1 MDKVRVIGL
10 EFTGTT
16 NVAFLSLET
25 LGFEDMPG
33 WEIWLTNNH
42 DSIELFPRLRELH
55 IKDCPKLIK
64 VSVEELPSLRI
75 LQIDRCDGVVLRSLV
90 HVASSITKLEVLSIF
105 GLTYEVWR
113 GVMEYLGAVEE
124 VRMYQCNEIS
134 YLWESEVEAR
144 KKEEEGNVGSN
155 LLSSLLILDV
165 WHCKNMEG
173 CYCPN
178 SIESL
183 SIGSCTS
190 VTHVSFPT
198 TPTGGHKL
206 KSLDI
211 SLCNKHMEKINNTSM
226 PMLEYVF
233 INCWTNLRS
242 ITELGNFIHVTHLE
256 VYGCPR
262 IESFPDIELSKL
274 ISLQFL
280 LIEKCPSMDYSFPR
294 GLWPPKLVSLGIG
307 GLRKP
312 ISEWGSQNF
321 PASLVSLTLCG
332 ESQVTN
338 FNQLSHLLPSSL
350 TQLGIEEFDNLESLS
365 VGLQHLTSLQH
376 LFIEKCPMMKHLPKS
391 LLPSL
396 LSLIIQ
402 ECPYLEER
410 CNGRGSHYWPLI
422 SHIPRIEIECSK
434 ETAYEETEFV
444 VYSKMQL
451 MKKQHLCF
459 LIRQPI
465 LCGSKA
471 TKMGAVPRPTGR
483 SGPVTKTLV
492 LSVWRNPIS
501 EWGHLDFPTSL
512 VNLWI
517 CGEPHLS
524 NFSQLSD
531 LFPSSLTELRINGFD
546 KLKSLSMGLQHLTS
560 LQHLT
565 IWYCPKMIHLPET
578 LLPSLLSLE
587 VYKCTNLSERCN
599 GRGSHYWPLI
609 SHIPRIKID
618 DIEYIYCWNSLSII
632 NRLVGLKEE
641 RYSVVFSW
649 RQAGR
654 QAAYVGT
661 NSHKYT
667 LTCKGDG

>member
-1 MDKVRVIGL
+1 MDKVKVIGL
-10 EFTGTT
+10 ELTGTT
-16 NVAFLSLET
+16 NAAFLSLES

-33 WEIWLTNNH
+33 WEIWITNNH
-42 DSIELFPRLRELH
+42 DSDQMFPCLRELR
-55 IKDCPKLIK
+55 IKECPKLVK
-64 VSVEELPSLRI
+64 VSVGELPSLRI
-75 LQIDRCDGVVLRSLV
+75 LQIDRCDDIVLRSLV
-90 HVASSITKLEVLSIF
+90 HVASSITKLEVFSIF

-124 VRMYQCNEIS
+124 IRIYRCNEIS
-134 YLWESEVEAR
+134 YLWESEVEASMLFVNLKKLYVYDCSNLVSLV

-211 SLCNKHMEKINNTSM
+211 SLCNKHMEKINTTSM
-226 PMLEYVF
+226 SMLEYVF

-242 ITELGNFIHVTHLE
+242 ITELGNFIHITHLE

-262 IESFPDIELSKL
+262 IESFPNIELSKL

-332 ESQVTN
+332 EPQVTN

-365 VGLQHLTSLQH
+365 VGLQRLTSLQH
-376 LFIEKCPMMKHLPKS
+376 IFIEKCPMMKHLPES

-422 SHIPRIEIECSK
+422 SHIPRIQIENRWICIS
-434 ETAYEETEFV
+434 
-444 VYSKMQL
+444 
-451 MKKQHLCF
+451 LC
-459 LIRQPI
+459 LIV
-465 LCGSKA
+465 SHDY
-471 TKMGAVPRPTGR
+471 
-483 SGPVTKTLV
+483 
-492 LSVWRNPIS
+492 
-501 EWGHLDFPTSL
+501 EWGVVQSL
-512 VNLWI
+512 GFL
-517 CGEPHLS
+517 
-524 NFSQLSD
+524 FSVTRSD
-531 LFPSSLTELRINGFD
+531 LNQVSRLTGY
-546 KLKSLSMGLQHLTS
+546 G
-560 LQHLT
+560 
-565 IWYCPKMIHLPET
+565 
-578 LLPSLLSLE
+578 
-587 VYKCTNLSERCN
+587 SES
-599 GRGSHYWPLI
+599 GSF
-609 SHIPRIKID
+609 K
-618 DIEYIYCWNSLSII
+618 
-632 NRLVGLKEE
+632 V
-641 RYSVVFSW
+641 
-649 RQAGR
+649 
-654 QAAYVGT
+654 
-661 NSHKYT
+661 
-667 LTCKGDG
+667 